1 LRGRIP
7 FPLVGAS
14 LVVAGYACSDLK
26 TSSEDPPG
34 AVDAQARPPG
44 AGSTEP
50 SGPGDAS
57 LPPGAR
63 DASTPTDDGG
73 VIPSCGAELAPDAG
87 APDREWARWKLPAS
101 SPPAASYVVASE
113 TVCDRQTAL
122 TWQRTPVTTLQTWD
136 EASATCETL
145 TLGGRTD
152 WRLPTRIELLTL
164 IDFGKDV
171 PAIDQA
177 IFPGTAV
184 LTPADAAPP
193 EYRYWSTTAHPT
205 QFLLRFLVGF
215 DSGQA
220 KWTAKD
226 EKHAVRCVRGGA

>member
-1 LRGRIP
+1 M
-7 FPLVGAS
+7 
-14 LVVAGYACSDLK
+14 VAAYACSELK
-26 TSSEDPPG
+26 NASEDPTS
-34 AVDAQARPPG
+34 AVDAGTRPPVTG
-44 AGSTEP
+44 PTDPEP
-50 SGPGDAS
+50 TDAS
-57 LPPGAR
+57 TPPPR
-63 DASTPTDDGG
+63 DASTPKDDGG
-73 VIPSCGAELAPDAG
+73 VLPSCGAELAPDAA

-101 SPPAASYVVASE
+101 SPPPSTYVVATD
-113 TVCDRQTAL
+113 TVCDRTTGL
-122 TWQRTPVTTLQTWD
+122 TWQRVPVSTRQTWD
-136 EASATCETL
+136 EAIATCETL

-171 PAIDQA
+171 PALDTT

-193 EYRYWSTTAHPT
+193 EYRYWSATAPVNT
-205 QFLLRFLVGF
+205 FSLLRFLVGF